1 MEISVLVVAMT
12 TPKQTY
18 VKIHQLVHLTSGV
31 LYVSWTSVRLIT
43 REIGLR
49 FPLRALSPLS
59 RENVLRGRPVVT
71 LGMTEN
77 GEKLCLCWVPPF
89 LPEAFPRL
97 TARHKLLSNFLSLWD
112 FSLLE
117 VLVGGLG
124 RFLDGDT
131 IVWWLRP
138 KRLLDSGFRT
148 ISHTS
153 RDPPVLPHTSPGL
166 LHHWRPIQGGRH

>member
-1 MEISVLVVAMT
+1 MGGRQNGYGWTKGDVGVMEISVLVVAMT

-49 FPLRALSPLS
+49 FPLGALSPLS

-77 GEKLCLCWVPPF
+77 GENSVFVGFHCFFLKL
-89 LPEAFPRL
+89 FP
-97 TARHKLLSNFLSLWD
+97 D
-112 FSLLE
+112 
-117 VLVGGLG
+117 
-124 RFLDGDT
+124 
-131 IVWWLRP
+131 
-138 KRLLDSGFRT
+138 
-148 ISHTS
+148 
-153 RDPPVLPHTSPGL
+153 
-166 LHHWRPIQGGRH
+166 